1 MKFEIMQK
9 CFGFL
14 CFLVTFGFVIWCFY
28 TYSLDR
34 DLTVIS
40 QKNFGDEDNLI
51 MPAMSLCFYDPF
63 IEQNFEKELGSNV
76 SYLEYKKFLL
86 GSIWDQRL
94 LKIEFEK
101 VTKRIENYVVSYD
114 VGWNNESSNTY
125 DNMSSLPE
133 FIKEAYPSYTG
144 HIFGRITKCYAIN
157 IPMNASTFGVTLK
170 NGIILNKK
178 RSILNG
184 VGVSFHYPNQFF
196 RSVDNLRFSEKKNI
210 GTQNT
215 SLVMYIKMKTF
226 EVTIRRNSGRVPCEK
241 KWMEYDFSV
250 AQKNYA
256 AIGCRPVY
264 AIWNSSYAPCNSQ
277 KLMLISAFTS
287 AASQFDSKNYQPDPC
302 QSADRIVLEYK
313 DVYVNSMPGTSK
325 IFVQMPRTRF
335 KVIQDKREY
344 ELQNLIGNSG
354 GYIGLFLGKMLL

>member
-28 TYSLDR
+28 TYNLDR

-196 RSVDNLRFSEKKNI
+196 RSVDNLRFSPQKNI
-210 GTQNT
+210 ETQNT
-215 SLVMYIKMKTF
+215 SLVLFIKMKTF
-226 EVTIRRNSGRVPCEK
+226 EVTIRRNSRRVPCEK
-241 KWMEYDFSV
+241 NWMEYDFSV

-256 AIGCRPVY
+256 TIGCRPVY
-264 AIWNSSYAPCNSQ
+264 AIWNSSYLPCNS
-277 KLMLISAFTS
+277 KRLMLISNFRS
-287 AASQFDSKNYQPDPC
+287 AASQFDSKNYKPDPC

-313 DVYVNSMPGTSK
+313 D
-325 IFVQMPRTRF
+325 IFVNWKAGFSRIFLQMPRTRF
-335 KVIQDKREY
+335 KVIQTKREY
-344 ELQNLIGNSG
+344 DLQNLIGNSG